1 MAQTT
6 WSLQAIDDLSNL
18 EDYLA
23 LTSKQYAV
31 LVVDA
36 ILEGVGLL
44 ENFPQMGRIVPELNM
59 PNLREIIVKQY
70 RVVYYLNFH
79 DNIEIVTIRH
89 SSIPIKDSPLPFG

>member
-23 LTSKQYAV
+23 LTSKQYAI
-31 LVVDA
+31 LVVDT
-36 ILEGVGLL
+36 ILESVKLL
-44 ENFPQMGRIVPELNM
+44 EKFPQMGRVVPELNM
-59 PNLREIIVKQY
+59 PNLREIVVKHY

-79 DNIEIVTIRH
+79 DNIEVVTVRH
-89 SSIPIKDSPLPFG
+89 SSLPIGDSPVPFG

>member
-44 ENFPQMGRIVPELNM
+44 DNFPQMGRIVPELNM

-89 SSIPIKDSPLPFG
+89 SSIPIKDSPFPFG